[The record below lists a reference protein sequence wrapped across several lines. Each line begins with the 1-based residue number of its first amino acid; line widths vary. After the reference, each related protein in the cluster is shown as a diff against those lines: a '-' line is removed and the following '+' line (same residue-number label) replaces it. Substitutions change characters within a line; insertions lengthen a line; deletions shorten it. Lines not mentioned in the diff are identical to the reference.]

1 LRGTTEFYDLIH
13 LRAELH
19 VENRDI
25 FNHAGRKTNPQIEYN
40 LDRRIT
46 TGNKGSLPAEDYMI
60 SRNMIRTQGLTILD
74 PNGSGYMVTILPG
87 FAPVSHEAIKKS
99 IKHI

>member
-1 LRGTTEFYDLIH
+1 

-19 VENRDI
+19 VENRDV

-40 LDRRIT
+40 IDRRIV

-60 SRNMIRTQGLTILD
+60 SRNMIRTNGITIVD
-74 PNGSGYMVTILPG
+74 TNGNGYMTRVLPG
-87 FAPVSHEAIKKS
+87 FAPISHENIQ
-99 IKHI
+99 

>member
-1 LRGTTEFYDLIH
+1 M
-13 LRAELH
+13 RAELH
-19 VENRDI
+19 VENRDV

-60 SRNMIRTQGLTILD
+60 SRNMIRTNGITVLD
-74 PNGSGYMVTILPG
+74 TNVGQFHVTILPG
-87 FAPVSHEAIKKS
+87 FAPISHENIR
-99 IKHI
+99 

>member
-1 LRGTTEFYDLIH
+1 MVH

-19 VENRDI
+19 VENRDV

-40 LDRRIT
+40 LERRVT

-60 SRNMIRTQGLTILD
+60 SRNMIRTNGITMQD
-74 PNGSGYMVTILPG
+74 PHGHDY
-87 FAPVSHEAIKKS
+87 
-99 IKHI
+99 